1 MNTIKCN
8 TNPVL
13 LFFFFF
19 SVFFPSE
26 GSSSERCGNKTC
38 QFGAKCK
45 IEADLALKCSCDFYC
60 DDQDTSNPVCGSD
73 GNTYPSECILQQN
86 GCRLQMHILITDYAP
101 CKCKI
106 YVLYCI
112 YSFIFLQFF
121 YVFMCIVYHSSEIR
135 GLRSTKC
142 SSETLQT

>member
-1 MNTIKCN
+1 MKCN
-8 TNPVL
+8 NLVFS
-13 LFFFFF
+13 FFFFF

-26 GSSSERCGNKTC
+26 GSTERCGNKTC

-45 IEADLALKCSCDFYC
+45 VEANLGLKCSCDFYC

-73 GNTYPSECILQQN
+73 GNTYPSECILQQR

-106 YVLYCI
+106 YV
-112 YSFIFLQFF
+112 FF
-121 YVFMCIVYHSSEIR
+121 
-135 GLRSTKC
+135 
-142 SSETLQT
+142 

>member
-1 MNTIKCN
+1 MKCN
-8 TNPVL
+8 NL
-13 LFFFFF
+13 IFSFF

-26 GSSSERCGNKTC
+26 GSTERCGNKTC

-45 IEADLALKCSCDFYC
+45 VEANLGLKCSCDFYC

-73 GNTYPSECILQQN
+73 GNTYQSECILQQR

-106 YVLYCI
+106 ICI
-112 YSFIFLQFF
+112 FF
-121 YVFMCIVYHSSEIR
+121 SRFQLFNVSHSGPENFKKSKQKNQI
-135 GLRSTKC
+135 SPFF
-142 SSETLQT
+142 S